1 MRLRI
6 RSLRRSAVRHEGS
19 PASEVHILC
28 ELAEPAPL
36 LLVLGYKAVDRL
48 ERGDAGYG
56 GKNAPPM
63 PHHAV
68 GIAVVR

>member
-36 LLVLGYKAVDRL
+36 LLVLGYKAVGGL
-48 ERGDAGYG
+48 EGGDARYG
-56 GKNAPPM
+56 GKDTPPM
-63 PHHAV
+63 PHHEV
-68 GIAVVR
+68 GIAVRR